1 MSTRTK
7 ESAVT
12 DILYKRYFD
21 LLKGVDITA
30 VVAYLVEQNLISS
43 ADKEV
48 VLKHRTPFNQQRKL
62 SQILTAQGS
71 AQMMLNIRAITAFKQ
86 KLMKGQSPE
95 RTGPDDQETGKT
107 EKPSMHEGKGK
118 NLWSESQGGKH
129 LVSVEDSTT
138 DQWVSYIV
146 VYTSLL

>member
-1 MSTRTK
+1 MSARTT

-21 LLKGVDITA
+21 LLKDVDITA
-30 VVAYLVEQNLISS
+30 VVAFLVEQNLISS
-43 ADKEV
+43 DAKED

-62 SQILTAQGS
+62 SRFLTAQGS
-71 AQMMLNIRAITAFKQ
+71 AKMMPNIRAITAFKEKQ
-86 KLMKGQSPE
+86 GQSSD

-129 LVSVEDSTT
+129 FVLVENSTT
-138 DQWVSYIV
+138 DR
-146 VYTSLL
+146 

>member
-1 MSTRTK
+1 MSTRTT

-30 VVAYLVEQNLISS
+30 VVAFLMEQNLISS
-43 ADKEV
+43 DAKEDI
-48 VLKHRTPFNQQRKL
+48 LKHHTPFNQQRKL
-62 SQILTAQGS
+62 SRFLTAQGS
-71 AQMMLNIRAITAFKQ
+71 AKMMLNIRAITAFKQ
-86 KLMKGQSPE
+86 KLTEGQNSE
-95 RTGPDDQETGKT
+95 HIGPDDQETGKT

-118 NLWSESQGGKH
+118 NLWSESQRGKH

-138 DQWVSYIV
+138 DR
-146 VYTSLL
+146 

>member
-1 MSTRTK
+1 MSTRTT

-21 LLKGVDITA
+21 LLKGVDIAT
-30 VVAYLVEQNLISS
+30 VVAFLVEQNLIFSD
-43 ADKEV
+43 DKEV
-48 VLKHRTPFNQQRKL
+48 VLKHHTPFNQQRKL
-62 SQILTAQGS
+62 SRILTAQGS
-71 AQMMLNIRAITAFKQ
+71 AKMMLNIRTITAFKE
-86 KLMKGQSPE
+86 KEGQSLE

-138 DQWVSYIV
+138 DQ
-146 VYTSLL
+146 

>member
-1 MSTRTK
+1 MSTRTT

-21 LLKGVDITA
+21 LLKGVDIAT
-30 VVAYLVEQNLISS
+30 VVAFLVEQNLIFSD
-43 ADKEV
+43 DKEV
-48 VLKHRTPFNQQRKL
+48 VLKHHTPFNQQRKL
-62 SQILTAQGS
+62 SRILTAQGS
-71 AQMMLNIRAITAFKQ
+71 AKMMLNIRAITAFKE
-86 KLMKGQSPE
+86 KEGQSSE

-138 DQWVSYIV
+138 DQ
-146 VYTSLL
+146 